1 MTHRTLLSAGLVAGL
16 ALLSPTLAAQ
26 NLGGE
31 PLFGTVTLSAG
42 FMPDPHRVSLTAGGE
57 TDLAASGLSD
67 AVTGS
72 SCVGMIAAGQP
83 DVRLHYSG
91 GMRLQIGARSSADTS
106 LLINLPDGTW
116 RCVDDTYAL
125 QPALTFEPA
134 PEGQYDVWVGTF
146 GSEPAAAELLITE
159 FAGGGE
165 WQTAAANLG
174 SLAPTQPSL
183 WGDAT
188 LSAGFLPDPM
198 TYSFM
203 AAGSTDL
210 GAQGIAPLGYTTP
223 APSMFVHYD
232 GGSLLRMRV
241 RSSSDTVLLV
251 LTPTGE
257 VVFNDDRV
265 GLDPM
270 VELTPAP
277 AGTYAVW
284 VGTVAGPSSPAS
296 VTLEVSELSYS
307 GD

>member
-1 MTHRTLLSAGLVAGL
+1 
-16 ALLSPTLAAQ
+16 
-26 NLGGE
+26 
-31 PLFGTVTLSAG
+31 
-42 FMPDPHRVSLTAGGE
+42 
-57 TDLAASGLSD
+57 
-67 AVTGS
+67 
-72 SCVGMIAAGQP
+72 
-83 DVRLHYSG
+83 
-91 GMRLQIGARSSADTS
+91 
-106 LLINLPDGTW
+106 
-116 RCVDDTYAL
+116 VDDTYAL

-159 FAGGGE
+159 FEGGGA
-165 WQTAAANLG
+165 WQNAGANLG
-174 SLAPTQPSL
+174 TLAPTQPSV

-188 LSAGFLPDPM
+188 LTDGFLPDPM

-251 LTPTGE
+251 LTPGGE

-270 VELTPAP
+270 VELAPAA

-284 VGTVAGPSSPAS
+284 VGTVAGPGSPAS